1 MRKFLVALLFA
12 VVMTACGATAPAAE
26 PTTAPVAEQPAP
38 AAEPTAE
45 PAPTA
50 VPEPTAEPEKGP
62 VVMVWYPNESGAELK
77 EARDSLGAIVE
88 KALGRPVEHKLTTDY
103 IIAVESLA
111 SGAADIAFV
120 GAEGYIQSKNK
131 NPNVVPI
138 VLPSGASGTINDAV
152 YYSWLAVQKG
162 KEGDYMKD
170 GAYAID
176 NIQGKRFSFVS
187 NSSTSGFRVPS
198 SNIIK
203 YFGKMEMWK
212 DITSDDLLEGGSDS
226 FFLDVQFGG
235 SHQGSAVNLI
245 SDKVDVAA
253 FCDSCVNNYVDLTE
267 GELNKAGSVYK
278 VKEGADEPFDKFPG
292 AEFVVISSTPVLNA
306 PFAANMD
313 KIAPEELKALQ
324 DAFTSDEVANNTKI
338 FATKADLEAGY
349 KSLFRKTKEERFIL
363 VEDSFFDPIREMA
376 K

>member
-1 MRKFLVALLFA
+1 MRKYLVALLFA
-12 VVMTACGATAPAAE
+12 VVLTACGATAPAAE
-26 PTTAPVAEQPAP
+26 PTAVPATEQSAP

-50 VPEPTAEPEKGP
+50 APEPTAEPVKGP

-120 GAEGYIQSKNK
+120 GAEGYIQSKIK
-131 NPNVVPI
+131 NPNVVPV

-203 YFGKMEMWK
+203 YFSKMEMWK

-226 FFLDVQFGG
+226 FFVDVQFGG

-253 FCDSCVNNYVDLTE
+253 FCDSCVNNYVDLSE
-267 GELNKAGSVYK
+267 GELNKVGSVYK

-313 KIAPEELKALQ
+313 KLTPEELKALQ

>member
-12 VVMTACGATAPAAE
+12 VMLTACGAAAPAAE
-26 PTTAPVAEQPAP
+26 PTAAPAAEQPAP

-50 VPEPTAEPEKGP
+50 VPEPTAEPAKGP
-62 VVMVWYPNESGAELK
+62 IVMVWYPNESGAELK
-77 EARDSLGAIVE
+77 EARDSLGAVVE
-88 KALGRPVEHKLTTDY
+88 EALGRPVEHKLTTDY

-111 SGAADIAFV
+111 NGAADIAFV

-131 NPNVVPI
+131 NPNIMPI
-138 VLPSGASGTINDAV
+138 ALPSGSSGTINDAV

-198 SNIIK
+198 SNIVK
-203 YFGKMEMWK
+203 YFGQMEMWK

-253 FCDSCVNNYVDLTE
+253 FCDACVINYIDLAE
-267 GELNKAGSVYK
+267 GEMNKTGSMYK

-292 AEFVVISSTPVLNA
+292 AEFVVIQSVPVLNA

-313 KIAPEELKALQ
+313 KITPEEMKALQ
-324 DAFTSDEVANNTKI
+324 DAFTSDAVANNPKI
-338 FATKADLEAGY
+338 FATKEQLDAGY
-349 KSLFRKTKEERFIL
+349 KSLFRKTKEERFVL

>member
-12 VVMTACGATAPAAE
+12 VLLTACGAA
-26 PTTAPVAEQPAP
+26 AP
-38 AAEPTAE
+38 AAEPTAAPVSE
-45 PAPTA
+45 PTAVPAVPTA
-50 VPEPTAEPEKGP
+50 VPEPTAEPAKGP
-62 VVMVWYPNESGAELK
+62 IVMVWYPNESGAELK
-77 EARDSLGAIVE
+77 DARDSLGAIVE

-111 SGAADIAFV
+111 NGAADLAFV
-120 GAEGYIQSKNK
+120 GAEGYIQAKNK
-131 NPNVVPI
+131 NPNVVPAFI
-138 VLPSGASGTINDAV
+138 PSGSSGTVKDAV

-198 SNIIK
+198 SNIVK
-203 YFGKMEMWK
+203 YFSKIEMWK
-212 DITSDDLLEGGSDS
+212 DITADDLLEGGSDS

-245 SDKVDVAA
+245 SDKADVAA
-253 FCDSCVNNYVDLTE
+253 FCDTCVNNYVDLVE
-267 GELNKAGSVYK
+267 GEFNKVGSSYK

-306 PFAANMD
+306 PFIANMD
-313 KIAPEELKALQ
+313 KISAEELKALQ

-338 FATKADLEAGY
+338 FATKEQLDAGY
-349 KSLFRKTKEERFIL
+349 KSLFRKTKEERFIV

>member
-1 MRKFLVALLFA
+1 MRKYFVALLFA
-12 VVMTACGATAPAAE
+12 VLMTACGATAPAAE
-26 PTTAPVAEQPAP
+26 SPTAPVAEPVATV
-38 AAEPTAE
+38 AEPMSAPE
-45 PAPTA
+45 PTA
-50 VPEPTAEPEKGP
+50 VPEPTAEPAKEP
-62 VVMVWYPNESGAELK
+62 IVMVWYPNESGAELK

-88 KALGRPVEHKLTTDY
+88 QALGRPVEHKLTTDY

-111 SGAADIAFV
+111 NGAADIAFV

-131 NPNVVPI
+131 NPNVAPI
-138 VLPSGASGTINDAV
+138 VLPSGASGTISDAV

-162 KEGDYMKD
+162 KEGEYMKD

-198 SNIIK
+198 ANIVK
-203 YFGKMEMWK
+203 YFSKMDMWK
-212 DITSDDLLEGGSDS
+212 DITADDLLEGGSDMLFS
-226 FFLDVQFGG
+226 DVQFGG

-253 FCDSCVNNYVDLTE
+253 FCDACVNNYVDLAE
-267 GELNKAGSVYK
+267 GEMNKVGSVYK
-278 VKEGADEPFDKFPG
+278 VKEGADEPFNKFPG

-313 KIAPEELKALQ
+313 KITPAELKALQ

-338 FATKADLEAGY
+338 FATKAELEAGY
-349 KSLFRKTKEERFIL
+349 KALFRKTNAERFLL
-363 VEDSFFDPIREMA
+363 VEDSFFDPIRELA

>member
-1 MRKFLVALLFA
+1 MRKYLVALLFA
-12 VVMTACGATAPAAE
+12 VVLAACGATAPAAE
-26 PTTAPVAEQPAP
+26 PTAAPAAEQPAP
-38 AAEPTAE
+38 AAEPTAAPEPTAE

-50 VPEPTAEPEKGP
+50 VPVKEP

-111 SGAADIAFV
+111 NGAADIAFV

-138 VLPSGASGTINDAV
+138 VLPSGASGTITDAV

-198 SNIIK
+198 SNIVK
-203 YFGKMEMWK
+203 YFSQMEKWK

-226 FFLDVQFGG
+226 FFNDVQFGG

-245 SDKVDVAA
+245 SDKSDVAA
-253 FCDSCVNNYVDLTE
+253 FCDSCVNNYVDLAE
-267 GELNKAGSVYK
+267 GELNKPGSVYK

-313 KIAPEELKALQ
+313 KLTPEELKALQ
-324 DAFTSDEVANNTKI
+324 DAFTSDEVASNTKI

-349 KSLFRKTKEERFIL
+349 KSLFRKTKEERFVL